1 MSQLS
6 LSIPSVPSFPPLS
19 YRETPVLTTEMLAQA
34 YGVAPHQIRQN
45 FKNNRERFIEGKHF
59 FLLSGSDLKEFKNC
73 VENFYSV
80 QIGKRTASVTLYT
93 DRGCARHAK
102 SLNTDR
108 AWDMYELLEET
119 FFAVVKTEQPA
130 PSPISKRTDPERK
143 ALTAIINTWVGM
155 APIHYASA
163 RAQVNAHF
171 GVTSVDALTV
181 AQVKEAIQWV
191 QAKIDALPAVPAP
204 VRTPALAAFNV
215 YRDRVKELE
224 RLEQEWIEFAG
235 ETRSRLHQFV
245 KELLRVKGS
254 TYPELLNR
262 VCPRQNISKDPLLGI
277 LQSNSYNAQTW
288 IDEGISAMR
297 AAIRAAKTANRMML
311 G

>member
-1 MSQLS
+1 MCELLPVTFHGDTIFCIDYQNQ
-6 LSIPSVPSFPPLS
+6 P
-19 YRETPVLTTEMLAQA
+19 YTPMRPIVENMGLDWGGQAVKLKANRGRWTVEMISTVAQDGVKREMLSMPVRKLPAWLNSINPKKVRPELRAKIELYQA
-34 YGVAPHQIRQN
+34 ESDDALWNYWINGRA
-45 FKNNRERFIEGKHF
+45 ER
-59 FLLSGSDLKEFKNC
+59 
-73 VENFYSV
+73 
-80 QIGKRTASVTLYT
+80 
-93 DRGCARHAK
+93 AK
-102 SLNTDR
+102 
-108 AWDMYELLEET
+108 AEP
-119 FFAVVKTEQPA
+119 VI
-130 PSPISKRTDPERK
+130 PSPISRRTDPERK

-204 VRTPALAAFNV
+204 VRTPALPASNV

-311 G
+311 E